1 MIYDKLENFKLYA
14 HLAPA
19 AWEKIEAFLKTV
31 TPETESRRH
40 YLDGDLVLAD
50 TAIYQTKPLEECKV
64 ELHGRYVD
72 IQVVLEG
79 DETLCCVP
87 TDDLEVL
94 EAFDAERDRGFFVY
108 RPGRETR
115 LEMSAGTFAVFLPG
129 EGHLTAWHTPA
140 NTVRKVVFKIDR
152 KLLTD

>member
-1 MIYDKLENFKLYA
+1 MIYDKLENLRLYA
-14 HLAPA
+14 HLAPS
-19 AWEKIEAFLKTV
+19 AWGKIAEFLPTV

-40 YLDGDLVLAD
+40 HLDGDLLLAD
-50 TAIYQTKPLEECKV
+50 TAIYRTKPLEECKV

-72 IQVVLEG
+72 LQVVLEG
-79 DETLCCVP
+79 DETVCCVP

-115 LEMSAGTFAVFLPG
+115 LRLSAGTFAAFLPG
-129 EGHLTAWHTPA
+129 EGHLTAWRTPA
-140 NTVRKVVFKIDR
+140 VTVRKVVFKLDR
-152 KLLTD
+152 RLLG